1 MASRAHPQT
10 RTRWALVRTVAARL
24 AVRERP
30 PRRGIR
36 LVAWWSALAT
46 AGSLFAIV
54 IGLHHPAVA
63 FVLFVA
69 SLLLLASGAL
79 VLFPPAMAVSV
90 VGIALSC
97 ASLMTALGVTT
108 GFTREI
114 SRAVAR
120 FNGHVLVTKYG
131 LDFRE
136 YEQVAAQIM
145 KDPRVVTASPFA
157 FSMIAVV
164 PESPDAPAMA
174 APMVEPAAPVRAR
187 AGSDDDDGAWDA
199 ALASP
204 EGKAPVDV
212 LATNNERGPA
222 IVVGKGLDPVRAAGL
237 SGLKSALGRGD
248 LSALVAASTDR
259 SPGIVLG
266 HALARELGVEIG
278 DRVRVVVP
286 AELDGEAESS
296 RSPPRHAVFDVND
309 LIDTGI
315 AEFDRNLALMH
326 ITAAQSL
333 FFQEDRVTGIEFELV
348 DPDLAEDITH
358 QLAYDL
364 PPIYRTS
371 TWREANSAML
381 TMLEQIRIVLVC
393 VLGLMVLV
401 GSASLI
407 ASLLLIV
414 RRKQRDIAILLT
426 IGCDHRGVFW
436 VFESVGLLAGGV
448 GSVAGIA
455 LGSIYC
461 FAVAT
466 YRFPLALDV
475 YPVDHLPVA
484 VQPADIIVPV
494 IAALGLCALASGPVA
509 LLATRVRPVVALA
522 GR

>member
-1 MASRAHPQT
+1 M
-10 RTRWALVRTVAARL
+10 
-24 AVRERP
+24 
-30 PRRGIR
+30 
-36 LVAWWSALAT
+36 AWWSAAAT
-46 AGSLFAIV
+46 FGSLLAIV

-63 FVLFVA
+63 LVLFVA

-136 YEQVAAQIM
+136 YEDVADQVM

-164 PESPDAPAMA
+164 PESPDAPAVA
-174 APMVEPAAPVRAR
+174 APMVQPAPLVAP
-187 AGSDDDDGAWDA
+187 AGTDDPDDDGAWDA

-204 EGKAPVDV
+204 EGKAPVDI
-212 LATNNERGPA
+212 LATHNERGPA

-237 SGLKSALGRGD
+237 SGLSGALGRGD

-266 HALARELGVEIG
+266 SALARELGVGIG

-296 RSPPRHAVFDVND
+296 RQPPRHAVFDVLD
-309 LIDTGI
+309 LVDTGI

-333 FFQEDRVTGIEFELV
+333 FFREDRVTGIEFELV
-348 DPDLAEDITH
+348 DPDLAEDVSDD
-358 QLAYDL
+358 LAFVL

-401 GSASLI
+401 GAASLI

-414 RRKQRDIAILLT
+414 RRKQRDIAVLLA

-448 GSVAGIA
+448 GSVAGIG
-455 LGSIYC
+455 LGTLYC
-461 FAVAT
+461 FAVAR

-494 IAALGLCALASGPVA
+494 IAALALCALASGPVA

>member
-1 MASRAHPQT
+1 MAPPAHRHT

-24 AVRERP
+24 AVRDRP
-30 PRRGIR
+30 ARRGVR
-36 LVAWWSALAT
+36 QMAWWSAAAT
-46 AGSLFAIV
+46 AGSLAAIL

-136 YEQVAAQIM
+136 YEDVAAQVM

-157 FSMIAVV
+157 FSMIAIV
-164 PESPDAPAMA
+164 PETPDAPAMA
-174 APMVEPAAPVRAR
+174 APMIEPQAAVRAP
-187 AGSDDDDGAWDA
+187 ASAADDDGAWDA
-199 ALASP
+199 ALAAP
-204 EGKAPVDV
+204 EPKAPTDV
-212 LATNNERGPA
+212 LATYDEHGPA
-222 IVVGKGLDPVRAAGL
+222 IVVGKGLDPARAAAL
-237 SGLKSALGRGD
+237 SGLTAALGRGD

-259 SPGIVLG
+259 APGIVLG
-266 HALARELGVEIG
+266 HALARELGVGIG

-286 AELDGEAESS
+286 AELDGEAQSS
-296 RSPPRHAVFDVND
+296 RSPPRHAVFDVLD

-326 ITAAQSL
+326 ITAAQAL
-333 FFQEDRVTGIEFELV
+333 FFREDRVTGIEF
-348 DPDLAEDITH
+348 DPDLAEDVSH
-358 QLAYDL
+358 DLAFVL

-401 GSASLI
+401 GAASLI

-448 GSVAGIA
+448 GSIAGIA
-455 LGSIYC
+455 LGSLYC
-461 FAVAT
+461 FAVAR